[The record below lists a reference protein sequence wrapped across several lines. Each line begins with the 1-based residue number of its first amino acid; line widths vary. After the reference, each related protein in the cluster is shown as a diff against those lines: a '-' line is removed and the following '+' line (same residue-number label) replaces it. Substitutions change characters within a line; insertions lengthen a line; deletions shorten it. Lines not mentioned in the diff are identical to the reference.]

1 MALAPR
7 NTDDG
12 IGALR
17 LMALLALAGLLMALD
32 HRGGW
37 LSDVRVQAQRVVEP
51 LWWLASLPGRAVG
64 AMGEGAQTNAALRED
79 NQRLRQALLVADAR
93 LARSA
98 AIAQENARLRE
109 LLDGTRGYQLSVQ
122 LAAVLDIDL
131 DPFRQRVVLDLGA
144 DDGVAVGRALIDAGG
159 VVGQV
164 IEVMPRRS
172 VALLV
177 TDPDHAVPVQ
187 VVRSGLRLVAFGTGS
202 GLRLPNIPQSGDLQV
217 GDVLV
222 TSGLGGRFPAG
233 FPVGTVTAFGPDE
246 SNTFGL
252 AMAAPAA
259 RLDRSGEML
268 LVTATPLAESLDDG
282 PLPPSPP
289 APVEAAEDA
298 ADAAPGAAGAP
309 DADADADAAPDAD
322 ADPAPGARP

>member
-1 MALAPR
+1 VALAPR

-37 LSDVRVQAQRVVEP
+37 LADVRVQAQRVVEP
-51 LWWLASLPGRAVG
+51 LWWLASLPGRAIG

-202 GLRLPNIPQSGDLQV
+202 GLRLPNIPQSGDIQV

-268 LVTATPLAESLDDG
+268 LVTATPLAEALDDG
-282 PLPPSPP
+282 PLPPLPPLPP
-289 APVEAAEDA
+289 APAPDEAPDEAPA
-298 ADAAPGAAGAP
+298 APPADAE
-309 DADADADAAPDAD
+309 
-322 ADPAPGARP
+322 ARP